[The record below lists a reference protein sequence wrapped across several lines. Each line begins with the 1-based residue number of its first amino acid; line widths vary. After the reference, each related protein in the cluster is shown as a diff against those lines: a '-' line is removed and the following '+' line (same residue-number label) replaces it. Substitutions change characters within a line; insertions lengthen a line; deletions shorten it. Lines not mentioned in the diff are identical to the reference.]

1 MKKLLLAATMTLIL
15 SGQVMYLYGIDE
27 KVNLGPIINDIII
40 LTPEVERFGKFE
52 AEIDLSATFSNP
64 YDYDEILVTAT
75 FSSPSGSED
84 SIDGFFMQDYSL
96 NEVTGSLSILGS
108 GAFRVRFSPTETG
121 TWNFVISIQDATGHT
136 TSAPLTF
143 NCIEITH
150 ELNKGFIRTSNTN
163 YLQFD
168 NGEQYIAI
176 GENIAWQNNN
186 PYLNYKTWLDNLS
199 ENGGNFFRLWHAHWG
214 LGIEW
219 SQWNGFQGL
228 LNYKQSNCFY
238 QDWLLDYCAENG
250 IYIMLALQHHGPV
263 STQVNP
269 NWNES
274 PYNVANGGACQT
286 TIDFFTIDEAK
297 TITKNRYKYIVAR
310 WGYSRNILCWELFN
324 EVHWTD
330 NFEVNKADVA
340 NWHFEM
346 ADYLKNIDP
355 NNHLI
360 STSYGDDLE
369 DEEVWSYPTIDFT
382 QSHTYSNVS
391 NIERTLSLKN
401 QLYLNAFEKPTLNG
415 EFGLGISSSLTV
427 EDEQGIHIHNALW
440 GGLFGGG
447 FGTAMTWWWD
457 NYIHPQDLYHHLSGV
472 AQMADEI
479 PFLEAN
485 LSPVNATAIGAPDD
499 LILTPTLGWAGIGES
514 EVTINSNG
522 STSPE
527 NAQLGQFLYG
537 AEWNTQFRS
546 PPSFIVNFPEA
557 GLFSVLTGSETGT
570 NPIISI
576 RLNGITQLEQPAET
590 NAAYSFLVP
599 AGQHII
605 TVDNTGTD
613 WITISEYLFEGL
625 GSQIDAYVLVA
636 ESKEYI
642 TGWLLN
648 NRYNHNFFQDFG
660 EPLPTPTA
668 SVMIDGVE
676 NGIYSLRWFDPST
689 GIELESGEAHAVNG
703 KLTVPTNPI
712 QWDAIFIADSPVVS
726 TEKPEQKMVLEV
738 YPNPIK
744 PGATLNISSLV
755 NSEKDSNLTLLNLN
769 GKVVQ
774 QWEGQM
780 KKITIPATLVAGPYI
795 LKSKFREN
803 QVVIPVI
810 VIE

>member
-1 MKKLLLAATMTLIL
+1 
-15 SGQVMYLYGIDE
+15 
-27 KVNLGPIINDIII
+27 
-40 LTPEVERFGKFE
+40 
-52 AEIDLSATFSNP
+52 
-64 YDYDEILVTAT
+64 
-75 FSSPSGSED
+75 
-84 SIDGFFMQDYSL
+84 
-96 NEVTGSLSILGS
+96 
-108 GAFRVRFSPTETG
+108 
-121 TWNFVISIQDATGHT
+121 ATGNT
-136 TSAPLTF
+136 ISSLLTF
-143 NCIEITH
+143 NCIENTH

-168 NGEQYIAI
+168 NGDQYIAI

-186 PYLNYKTWLDNLS
+186 AYLNYKTWLDNLS

-228 LNYKQSNCFY
+228 MNYKQSNCFY
-238 QDWLLDYCAENG
+238 QDWLLEYCAENG

-274 PYNVANGGACQT
+274 PYNTANGGACQS
-286 TIDFFTIDEAK
+286 TIDFFTDAEAR
-297 TITKNRYKYIVAR
+297 TITKNRYRYIVAR

-346 ADYLKNIDP
+346 ADYLKTIDP
-355 NNHLI
+355 NNHLV

-391 NIERTLSLKN
+391 NIERTLSVKN
-401 QLYLNAFEKPTLNG
+401 QLYLNTFEKPTLNG
-415 EFGLGISSSLTV
+415 EFGLGISSNLSN
-427 EDEQGIHIHNALW
+427 EDEQGIHIHNSLW

-457 NYIHPQDLYHHLSGV
+457 NYIHPQNLYHHFSGV
-472 AQMADEI
+472 AQMANEI
-479 PFLEAN
+479 PFLGEN
-485 LSPVNATAIGAPDD
+485 LSPVNAFALGAPDD
-499 LILTPTLGWAGIGES
+499 LILTPTLGWAGIGEP
-514 EVTINSNG
+514 EITINSNG

-537 AEWNTQFRS
+537 SEWNTQFRS
-546 PPSFIVNFPEA
+546 PPSFIVNYPEE

-570 NPIISI
+570 NPIITI
-576 RLNGITQLEQPAET
+576 QLNGNTQLEQPAEV
-590 NAAYSFLVP
+590 NASYSIVVP

-605 TVDNTGTD
+605 TIDNSGTD
-613 WITISEYLFEGL
+613 WITISGYLLEGL
-625 GSQIDAYVLVA
+625 GSQMDAYVLVA
-636 ESKEYI
+636 ENKEYI
-642 TGWLLN
+642 SGWLLN
-648 NRYNHNFFQDFG
+648 NRYNHKFISEFG
-660 EPLPTPTA
+660 EPLPTPMA
-668 SVMIDGVE
+668 SVKIEGVK
-676 NGIYSLRWFDPST
+676 NGIYNLRWFDPST
-689 GIELESGEAHAVNG
+689 GIELESGEAHAVEG
-703 KLTVPTNPI
+703 ILTVPTMPI

-726 TEKPEQKMVLEV
+726 TDKPDQRMVFEV

-744 PGATLNISSLV
+744 PGDDLNLSPPDHFGK
-755 NSEKDSNLTLLNLN
+755 NTQLTLLNLN
-769 GKVVQ
+769 GQVLRH
-774 QWEGQM
+774 WEGAQE
-780 KKITIPATLVAGPYI
+780 KITVPSTLTSGPYI
-795 LKSKFREN
+795 LKSQYSET
-803 QVVIPVI
+803 QLVIPLI